1 MSKKIKEGSQ
11 ELKERIQKMPALHVL
26 ASINDSERLAEDE
39 YDALIDRTAAIYPFD
54 VLFDLIDTLEKKVKG
69 LEENFKKHDHCNGKI
84 VREL

>member
-39 YDALIDRTAAIYPFD
+39 YDALIDRTAEIYPFG
-54 VLFDLIDTLEKKVKG
+54 VLFDLIDILQNRVKELEK
-69 LEENFKKHDHCNGKI
+69 NFKNHDHYNGRI
-84 VREL
+84 VRGI